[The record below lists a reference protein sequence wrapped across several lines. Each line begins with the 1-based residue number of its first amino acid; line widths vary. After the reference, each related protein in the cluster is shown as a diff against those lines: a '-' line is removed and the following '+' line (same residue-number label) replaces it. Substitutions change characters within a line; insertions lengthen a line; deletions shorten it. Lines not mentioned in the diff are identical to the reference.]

1 MKITSSLKTRKP
13 LFTGLSCACLLLALP
28 VGRLALF
35 LFAPIEDYLGYGGLD
50 VALAGFLLTLTAG
63 TTLALAA
70 LIRREHPQFI
80 SILCLLT
87 NASVLT
93 WVFANLPGR

>member
-13 LFTGLSCACLLLALP
+13 LFTGLSFACLLLALP

-35 LFAPIEDYLGYGGLD
+35 FFAPAEDYLGYGGLGI
-50 VALAGFLLTLTAG
+50 ALTGFLLTLAAG

-70 LIRREHPQFI
+70 LIRREHPKLI

-87 NASVLT
+87 NASVLI